1 MEEEIYYCQSCGG
14 VMEFDVA
21 TQALKCP
28 NCNTVVEIEN
38 NREDIV
44 EHTLNM
50 SAIRK
55 LRVEEKQTVTMN
67 CTGCGAPIEV
77 DKNSTALACPY
88 CGSSYVLADKQM
100 ETIIPDGV
108 VTFKI
113 TESAVREIFRKWIHG
128 RWLAPGSLKNL
139 YQQGSFHGMYV
150 PYWTFDADAMAH
162 YRAFGGRYRTVH
174 YKDSEGRTRTRTVT
188 DWYPT
193 SGMVRHFFD
202 DVLICAAQR
211 NDRSLLTGIDEY
223 DTKNMP
229 SYSPDYMSGLS
240 AESYTIDLETGHQL
254 AMKDMSDALRSLASD
269 DVLRRFDT
277 VRDVRIDARFD
288 RETYKYI
295 FVPVY
300 STNYS
305 YKGRNYTVLVNG
317 ENGKIKGEYPKST
330 AKIIAIIAAV
340 AAAAI
345 LLLFF
350 MGKDDES
357 YGVAYGNENVS
368 VMCDNA
374 VSDDMESDENRYETI
389 GCRTAFKEDEADGF
403 I

>member
-1 MEEEIYYCQSCGG
+1 MGEEIYYCQSCGG

-38 NREDIV
+38 NRKEIV

-50 SAIRK
+50 NAIRK

-113 TESAVREIFRKWIHG
+113 TETAVREIFRKWMHG

-139 YQQGSFHGMYV
+139 YQQGRFHGMYV
-150 PYWTFDADAMAH
+150 PYWTFDADATAH

-193 SGMVRHFFD
+193 SGIVRHFFD

-223 DTKNMP
+223 NTKNMP

-254 AMKDMSDALRSLASD
+254 AMQDMSNTLRSLASD

-340 AAAAI
+340 AAAAL
-345 LLLFF
+345 LLLFL

-357 YGVAYGNENVS
+357 YDVAYGNEIVS
-368 VMCDNA
+368 VMCDNS
-374 VSDDMESDENRYETI
+374 VSDDMESDENIYETI